1 MPHGSRVSVSHKR
14 DRYWGER
21 VLAAPSPTCSRC
33 CHCVS
38 EKQPIFLLHS
48 PQARGLQITTPLWPA
63 WDSSKCTRREN
74 HTTKL
79 LCVYFTKLPQKS
91 KNHILYQVSGLC
103 FRQCGSVT
111 PVPRIE
117 TRSSASLYGKMERE
131 TERQID
137 REMHTVRGRDGDGG
151 RETDRGRETEGE
163 TKRQRGRGRERQRQR
178 QEKEG
183 GDRQRERDRRR
194 EGQRGRQREG
204 ETERDRERRGKR
216 ERASA
221 LLSAVHLCGV
231 REPACRSRWK
241 SWLSSSPL
249 VQAGRCIKP
258 GVTCPCQELSRAQ
271 Y

>member
-1 MPHGSRVSVSHKR
+1 
-14 DRYWGER
+14 
-21 VLAAPSPTCSRC
+21 
-33 CHCVS
+33 
-38 EKQPIFLLHS
+38 
-48 PQARGLQITTPLWPA
+48 
-63 WDSSKCTRREN
+63 
-74 HTTKL
+74 
-79 LCVYFTKLPQKS
+79 
-91 KNHILYQVSGLC
+91 
-103 FRQCGSVT
+103 
-111 PVPRIE
+111 
-117 TRSSASLYGKMERE
+117 MERE

-151 RETDRGRETEGE
+151 RETDRERNGGGDKEAEGERERETETE
-163 TKRQRGRGRERQRQR
+163 TGKRGRRQTEGERQ
-178 QEKEG
+178 KERG
-183 GDRQRERDRRR
+183 TG
-194 EGQRGRQREG
+194 GRQREG

-216 ERASA
+216 ERAST